1 MGQLYREFVEVECPD
16 CGYDLEVECAVELG
30 KPVTQT
36 ADCPV
41 CDEVI
46 QFER

>member
-1 MGQLYREFVEVECPD
+1 MSQYSREFVDVECPD
-16 CGYDLEVECAVELG
+16 CGYELEVECVVEWR

-36 ADCPV
+36 ADCPI